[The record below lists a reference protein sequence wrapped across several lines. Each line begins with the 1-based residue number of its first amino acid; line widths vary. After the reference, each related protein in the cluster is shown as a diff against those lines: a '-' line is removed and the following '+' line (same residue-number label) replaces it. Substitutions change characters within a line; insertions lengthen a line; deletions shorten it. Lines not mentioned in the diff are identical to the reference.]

1 MFSTF
6 QSISSIMN
14 SAPVVTS
21 SELVPGSIVTYTFNS
36 SAISGSTVKNVA
48 TGSFDMTLTSAA
60 STTSQTGQ
68 EGDGCLVISTNG
80 YATGSFSKT
89 INISSSSGITLS
101 FWFKSIN
108 YNQHQ
113 QFIKLTVNGGAMW
126 LNCDDLGNGTFAFY
140 IWTGSTY
147 TSNTILAS
155 STIFNGT
162 WKHICIVI
170 QNTST
175 IKWYINSTL
184 QTTYSVTTP
193 SSTFFSAIQIG
204 DTTSG
209 RTNGYIDGVRVYNSA
224 LSITDVTTLYNS
236 GTVN

>member
-1 MFSTF
+1 
-6 QSISSIMN
+6 MN
-14 SAPVVTS
+14 VASVVTS

-36 SAISGSTVKNVA
+36 SAISGSTVKNIA
-48 TGSFDMTLTSAA
+48 SGSFDLTLTSPAT
-60 STTSQTGQ
+60 TTSQSGQ
-68 EGDGCLVISTNG
+68 EGDGCLVISTSG

-89 INISSSSGITLS
+89 ISISSGSGITLS

-108 YNQHQ
+108 YNGHQ

-140 IWTGSTY
+140 IWTGSPY

-155 STIFNGT
+155 SNIFNGT
-162 WKHICIVI
+162 WKHICVVI
-170 QNTST
+170 RNTST

-184 QTTYSVTTP
+184 QTTYSVSTP
-193 SSTFFSAIQIG
+193 SSTSFSAIQIG

-224 LSITDVTTLYNS
+224 LSSTDVTTLYNS

>member
-1 MFSTF
+1 MFSTY
-6 QSISSIMN
+6 QSISSVMN

-36 SAISGSTVKNVA
+36 TAISGSTVKNIA
-48 TGSFDMTLTSAA
+48 SGSYDMTLTSAA
-60 STTSQTGQ
+60 TTSSQTGQ
-68 EGDGCLVISTNG
+68 EGDGCLAIATNG

-89 INISSSSGITLS
+89 IGISSSAGITIS

-113 QFIKLTVNGGAMW
+113 QFVKLTVNGGAIW

-140 IWTGSTY
+140 IWTGSNY

-155 STIFNGT
+155 STIFSGT

-175 IKWYINSTL
+175 IKWYINSAL
-184 QTTYSVTTP
+184 QTTYTVTTP
-193 SSTFFSAIQIG
+193 SSTSFSALQIG

-209 RTNGYIDGVRVYNSA
+209 RTNGYIDGVRIYNSA
-224 LSITDVTTLYNS
+224 LSSTDVTTLYNS